1 MHSQLKKKKLEKFLL
16 SCIAPGRERAK
27 NNFSLSFLCQF
38 YCLQVAVVAVG
49 SFGRDL
55 ADGYLLY
62 FNFAV
67 GLEKKETSSNR
78 YN

>member
-1 MHSQLKKKKLEKFLL
+1 MHSQLKKKSEKFLL
-16 SCIAPGRERAK
+16 SCIAPGRERGK
-27 NNFSLSFLCQF
+27 KNFSLSFLCQF
-38 YCLQVAVVAVG
+38 YCLQVVG

-62 FNFAV
+62 FIFAV

-78 YN
+78 SN